1 MSRFLVTLTVPMTVE
16 FQSDEKPTER
26 SAEYVAQMIG
36 LGHMLKE
43 GTTRDLGWFKVYI
56 DDVKKIVVVSS
67 TRVDAPEKKRDP
79 SAFDLA
85 RKKKA

>member
-1 MSRFLVTLTVPMTVE
+1 MSKFLVSVTVPITVE

-36 LGHMLKE
+36 LGYMLKE
-43 GTTRDLGWFKVYI
+43 GTSRDLGWFKVYI

-67 TRVDAPEKKRDP
+67 TRVDIQEKKAGSNTSGIAPE
-79 SAFDLA
+79 
-85 RKKKA
+85 RK